1 MNILDQGKSFS
12 VTFKW
17 TGDASTVKSFPY
29 VKPDPDRLPTQMWN
43 VSTLQFSAEWSMLVG
58 ATEGQSPQDQAIAYD
73 NIALKANAAI
83 DMFLS
88 DDAANSTGLG
98 CPIEIMIWL
107 WYVPAMLPLGHA
119 ESTPEIDTVEV
130 AGTNFS
136 LYHGWNAQGQHV
148 FSWLAQHNLTSAD
161 ADYSPLL
168 RYIWKKGLLSGAL
181 YLGQVEFGTEVMHAG
196 LTTTFAANNYS
207 LELYREG
214 DKDDPDPKTTS
225 TTSSMSSTITSTSSG
240 STSTSTTTATPAV
253 LPANSTSHSSG
264 ASSLSSTSLSF
275 HQKLSC
281 IGLPTLAIAGSFSW
295 LLMSVLI

>member
-1 MNILDQGKSFS
+1 
-12 VTFKW
+12 
-17 TGDASTVKSFPY
+17 
-29 VKPDPDRLPTQMWN
+29 
-43 VSTLQFSAEWSMLVG
+43 MLVEG
-58 ATEGQSPQDQAIAYD
+58 TEDQSPQDQAVAYD

-107 WYVPAMLPLGHA
+107 WYVPAILPLGHA

-148 FSWLAQHNLTSAD
+148 FSWLAQHNLTSTD

-181 YLGQVEFGTEVMHAG
+181 YLGQLEFGTEVMHAG
-196 LTTTFAANNYS
+196 LTTTFEASKYS

-214 DKDDPDPKTTS
+214 DKDDPNPKTTS
-225 TTSSMSSTITSTSSG
+225 TTSSMTSSTTSTSSR
-240 STSTSTTTATPAV
+240 STSSTTTTATPAV
-253 LPANSTSHSSG
+253 LPANGTSSSSG

-275 HQKLSC
+275 NQKSSC
-281 IGLPTLAIAGSFSW
+281 IGLPTLAIAGLFSW
-295 LLMSVLI
+295 FLMSVLI